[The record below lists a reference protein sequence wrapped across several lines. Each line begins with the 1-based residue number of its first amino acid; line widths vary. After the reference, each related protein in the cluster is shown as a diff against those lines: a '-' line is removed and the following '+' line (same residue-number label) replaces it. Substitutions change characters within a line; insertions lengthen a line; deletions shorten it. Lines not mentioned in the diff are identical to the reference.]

1 MIKIYYWAPFLSK
14 IATVASV
21 TRSIESIKRYYKKDI
36 DIELIDSVGE
46 WESIKEKIPNI
57 KIIKLYKTDL
67 YNKLPKKGFIQSRFT
82 QIFIYIFSFFKLLKL
97 LRNNRPDYIM
107 VHLVASLPLILMSF
121 LNNKTKMIL
130 RISGL
135 PRLNFIRKNYW
146 KFFSKNVYKVT
157 CPTIATYERLRLLN
171 IFEENQLELLYDPI
185 ISTRDIIQKKKVDIE
200 NKFKNKKF
208 IIGIGRLTKQ
218 KNFKCLINAFKK
230 IHNNEKDLNLLILGE
245 GEKSSSLRNLSHK
258 LKLSEFIHFL
268 GYKENIY
275 SYLKKAD
282 CFILSSLWEDPGF
295 VLIESAF
302 LNIPIISSDC
312 HNGPKEIINNN
323 ERGYLFEN
331 DNINSLVKT
340 YNEFRN
346 SEKNLVR
353 KKIQRA
359 KVYSKNYTIFA
370 HYLKLSKILNLKN

>member
-1 MIKIYYWAPFLSK
+1 M
-14 IATVASV
+14 
-21 TRSIESIKRYYKKDI
+21 
-36 DIELIDSVGE
+36 
-46 WESIKEKIPNI
+46 
-57 KIIKLYKTDL
+57 
-67 YNKLPKKGFIQSRFT
+67 
-82 QIFIYIFSFFKLLKL
+82 
-97 LRNNRPDYIM
+97 
-107 VHLVASLPLILMSF
+107 
-121 LNNKTKMIL
+121 
-130 RISGL
+130 
-135 PRLNFIRKNYW
+135 
-146 KFFSKNVYKVT
+146 
-157 CPTIATYERLRLLN
+157 
-171 IFEENQLELLYDPI
+171 
-185 ISTRDIIQKKKVDIE
+185 
-200 NKFKNKKF
+200 
-208 IIGIGRLTKQ
+208 
-218 KNFKCLINAFKK
+218 
-230 IHNNEKDLNLLILGE
+230 GE

-340 YNEFRN
+340 YSEFRN